1 MRVNV
6 NPGLGYTRFGSKR
19 PLSRMAQKLRQVAA
33 QRLRQFRDAAELSRE
48 DLARL
53 VKTHHN
59 TIQKLEND
67 ERQLTVEWLERLARP
82 LGREPI
88 DFIRMDFAPI
98 GKIGGSTG
106 RFAFVSEVNVEAS
119 AGQGTLVESPSDN
132 RTWAFPEHWLRAEL
146 DAAPTDIKIITIRGD
161 SGQSDPPKPTD
172 INPGDKVLVNIADRR
187 PSPPGL
193 FVIFDGL
200 GLIAKRL
207 EFIAKSV
214 PPRLRISSNNPVY
227 APAELP
233 MKDVDIQGRIVAKWQ
248 RLS

>member
-1 MRVNV
+1 
-6 NPGLGYTRFGSKR
+6 
-19 PLSRMAQKLRQVAA
+19 MAQKLRQIAA

-48 DLARL
+48 ELARL

-67 ERQLTVEWLERLARP
+67 ERQLTIEWMEKLARP
-82 LGREPI
+82 LGRDPA
-88 DFIRMDFAPI
+88 DFIRMDIPNQKQA
-98 GKIGGSTG
+98 GAGE
-106 RFAFVSEVNVEAS
+106 RHAFVAEVHVEAS
-119 AGQGTLVESPSDN
+119 AGGGALVESSADS

-146 DAAPTDIKIITIRGD
+146 DAAPADIKIITIRGD

-172 INPGDKVLVNIADRR
+172 VNPGDKVLVNIADKR

-193 FVIFDGL
+193 FVVFDGL
-200 GLIAKRL
+200 GLIAKRI
-207 EFIAKSV
+207 EYIARSN

-227 APAELP
+227 PPAESP

>member
-1 MRVNV
+1 
-6 NPGLGYTRFGSKR
+6 
-19 PLSRMAQKLRQVAA
+19 MALKLRQIAA

-48 DLARL
+48 ELAKL
-53 VKTHHN
+53 LKTHHN

-82 LGREPI
+82 LARDPA
-88 DFIRMDFAPI
+88 DFVRLESPTI
-98 GKIGGSTG
+98 GKLGAAS
-106 RFAFVSEVNVEAS
+106 RHAFVAEVGVEAS
-119 AGQGTLVESPSDN
+119 AGAGALVEKEGAD

-146 DAAPTDIKIITIRGD
+146 DASPSDIKIITIRGD

-193 FVIFDGL
+193 FVIYDGL
-200 GLIAKRL
+200 GLVAKRL
-207 EFIAKSV
+207 EFIPKSA
-214 PPRLRISSNNPVY
+214 PPRLRVSSNNPVY
-227 APAELP
+227 EPRESP
-233 MKDVDIQGRIVAKWQ
+233 IKDVDIQGRIVAKWQ